1 MVPRLELGAR
11 VTLQQT
17 NGRAD
22 SLVQSIKAMLLASV
36 AASLLL
42 VAPVQQA
49 SAMPMNLAPL
59 TAVHPSA
66 FHYAA
71 YFWKHQPWHHHVWAP
86 GGWRDGG
93 VKKRHGLHAELERPG
108 SHT

>member
-1 MVPRLELGAR
+1 
-11 VTLQQT
+11 
-17 NGRAD
+17 
-22 SLVQSIKAMLLASV
+22 VQSIKAMLLASIT
-36 AASLLL
+36 ASLLL

-71 YFWKHQPWHHHVWAP
+71 LRPPLHHHVWAP
-86 GGWRDGG
+86 EVWDARG
-93 VKKRHGLHAELERPG
+93 VKKRHGSHAARRG
-108 SHT
+108 T